1 MAKVAHFMDFEFETG
16 NTTLFPRFE
25 TEVLVEKAVSIISKE
40 IPEGERCEI
49 LDIGTGCGN
58 IAISLT
64 NYIPSSRIVAL
75 DISEMALSVAKKNAV
90 RYGMEQRIEF
100 VKSDLFENLWQ
111 RSELS
116 FDLVISNPPY
126 ISLADFTSLPE
137 AVKED
142 PYVALYGGRDGMDFY
157 RRIVNE
163 AHFFMKRGAVLLTE
177 VGYDQAS
184 CVKAM
189 LETSGVF
196 GDAEIYKD
204 YSGIDRIVKGRKN
217 G

>member
-1 MAKVAHFMDFEFETG
+1 MEKIAHFMDFEFETG
-16 NTTLFPRFE
+16 GATLFPRFE
-25 TEVLVEKAVSIISKE
+25 TEILVEKAVSIISKE

-75 DISEMALSVAKKNAV
+75 DISEAALLVAKKNAA

-111 RSELS
+111 RSELC
-116 FDLVISNPPY
+116 FDMVISNPPY
-126 ISLADFTSLPE
+126 ISMEDFPSLPE
-137 AVKED
+137 AVKVD

-157 RRIVNE
+157 RKIVNE
-163 AHFFMKRGAVLLTE
+163 AHFFMKPGGVFLAE
-177 VGYDQAS
+177 VGYNQAS

-189 LETSGVF
+189 LEDSGIF
-196 GDAEIYKD
+196 GDVEIYKD
-204 YSGIDRIVKGRKN
+204 YSGIDRIVKARKN